1 MVLRRKLTENPEV
14 IKKFEA
20 FLKELWIEYKDINL
34 YILAFVHRSFV
45 NEQADLSSSHNE
57 RLEFLWDAVLELVI
71 TSSLYRDFP
80 EKAEWDLTDLRS
92 WLVRWRNLAII
103 ARKLDFSKY
112 LVLWKWENKSWWR
125 ENDYILANTVEA
137 VIWAIYEDLWMD
149 TAAYF
154 IKSHIYSTLDWLINN
169 KMIKDSK
176 SLLQEF
182 SQSEYGITPVYKVLE
197 EVWPDHEKTFLIWVF
212 LWDIKVWEWNGSS
225 KKKAQEEAATNS
237 YSNKNNWNITK

>member
-14 IKKFEA
+14 INKFEF

-45 NEQADLSSSHNE
+45 NEQADLASNHNE

-80 EKAEWDLTDLRS
+80 EKAEWELTDLRS
-92 WLVRWRNLAII
+92 WLVRWRNLAIV
-103 ARKLDFSKY
+103 ARKLNFSSY
-112 LVLWKWENKSWWR
+112 LVLWKWEHKSWWR

-149 TAAYF
+149 TASYF
-154 IKSHIYSTLDWLINN
+154 IKSHIYSTLDDLIDNSL
-169 KMIKDSK
+169 IKDYK
-176 SLLQEF
+176 SLLQEY
-182 SQSEYGITPVYKVLE
+182 SQSEYWITPVYKVLE
-197 EVWPDHEKTFLIWVF
+197 EIWPDHDKMFIVWVF
-212 LWDIKVWEWNGSS
+212 LWDIQIWKWDGSS
-225 KKKAQEEAATNS
+225 KKKAQEDAASNS
-237 YSNKNNWNITK
+237 YEDKNNWNITT